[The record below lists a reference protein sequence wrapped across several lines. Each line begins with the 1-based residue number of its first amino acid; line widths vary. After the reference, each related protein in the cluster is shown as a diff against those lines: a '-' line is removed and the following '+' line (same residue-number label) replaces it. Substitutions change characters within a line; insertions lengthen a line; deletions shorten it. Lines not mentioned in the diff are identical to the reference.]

1 MRDMQRRSWSELDI
15 VLITGDAYVD
25 HPAFGAAVIGR
36 VLEHAGYRVGI
47 IAQPDWKSTRDF
59 LAMGK
64 PRLFCGITSG
74 NVDSMLANYTA
85 NKRPREGD
93 DYSPGGKSGLRP
105 DRAVIV
111 YANRAREAYGKDVP
125 IVLGGI
131 EASLRRM
138 AHYDYWD
145 DKVRRSILL
154 DAKADILV
162 YGMGESAVLE
172 IARRLSD
179 KAEVKTSL
187 LDDIPGTVVVRNAID
202 HLDNPVIIPSF
213 EDVKKDKVAFNRAFL
228 LTSENQD
235 PFTARPVVQR
245 HGNRCVIQMP
255 PPQPLETR
263 MLDEIYALPY
273 QRDVHPSYHSKI
285 KAIETVRFSI
295 ISHRGCAGQ
304 CSFCGLYFHQGRI
317 VQSRSPESILDEA
330 RTLSQRKDFRG
341 TITDVGGPTANLYQA
356 SCRRWEDDGVCRER
370 SCLRPKRCH
379 YFEFGYSKSLE
390 LLEKIS
396 SLPGVKHVFLSSG
409 FRYDLLTAPGSNAY
423 LETVCKNHI
432 SGYMKIAPEH
442 ICDSVLKQMN
452 KPDFGVYETFV
463 KRFDRTRKGQPRRVF
478 LVNYFLSAHPGSTL
492 ADALNMALF
501 LRRRGI
507 KPEQVQ
513 DFIPLPMTASGCM
526 YHTGR
531 NPFTGEKVYVARTF
545 RERKKQR
552 ALIQYGNPK
561 NRKLV
566 EEALRDLGAPH
577 LVRKFYPSKDTQKN
591 KRRDGDL
598 PTHPLKRKR
607 RK

>member
-1 MRDMQRRSWSELDI
+1 LYLPINKHDLQRRNWAELDI
-15 VLITGDAYVD
+15 ILITGDAYVD

-59 LAMGK
+59 LVMGK

-74 NVDSMLANYTA
+74 NVDSMVANYTA
-85 NKRPREGD
+85 NKRPRQSD
-93 DYSPGGKSGLRP
+93 DYSPESQPGLRP
-105 DRAVIV
+105 DRALIV

-131 EASLRRM
+131 EASLRRL

-145 DKVRRSILL
+145 DKVRRSVLL

-172 IARRLSD
+172 IARRLSP
-179 KAEVKTSL
+179 KAAEGLDGIRGTVIVRKSMDN
-187 LDDIPGTVVVRNAID
+187 LDDPVTV
-202 HLDNPVIIPSF
+202 PSF
-213 EDVKKDKVAFNRAFL
+213 EEVKKDKAAFNKAFVAI
-228 LTSENQD
+228 SENQD
-235 PFTARPVVQR
+235 PFTARPVVQG
-245 HGNRCVIQMP
+245 HGNRCVIQIP
-255 PPQPLETR
+255 PPLPLETR
-263 MLDEIYALPY
+263 RLDEIYALPF
-273 QRDVHPSYHSKI
+273 QRDVHPSYQSKGRI
-285 KAIETVRFSI
+285 KAIDTVRFSI

-304 CSFCGLYFHQGRI
+304 CNFCGLYFHQGRI
-317 VQSRSPESILDEA
+317 IQSRSPASILNEA
-330 RTLSQRKDFRG
+330 GLLAKRKDFRG
-341 TITDVGGPTANLYQA
+341 TITDVGGPTANLYLA
-356 SCRRWEDDGVCRER
+356 SCRRWESEGACRER
-370 SCLRPKRCH
+370 SCLLPKRCH
-379 YFEFGYSKSLE
+379 YLELGYSQNLE

-396 SLPGVKHVFLSSG
+396 SLPGVKHVFIGSG
-409 FRYDLLTAPGSNAY
+409 LRYDLLTSPGPRKY
-423 LETVCKNHI
+423 LESVCRNHI

-442 ICDSVLKQMN
+442 VCDSVLKQMN
-452 KPDFGVYETFV
+452 KPPFEVYEAFV
-463 KRFDRTRKGQPRRVF
+463 KRFDQTRKNLPRRVF
-478 LVNYFLSAHPGSTL
+478 LVNYFLSSHPGSTL

-552 ALIQYGNPK
+552 ALIQYANPK

-577 LVRKFYPSKDTQKN
+577 LVRKFYSSRDEKN
-591 KRRDGDL
+591 RRPGKKRRNY
-598 PTHPLKRKR
+598 
-607 RK
+607 